1 MKKNIIITIAA
12 AGILT
17 SIFLCTKFYTPSG
30 PIPLQV
36 LKIEDRHRTVER
48 TLTKKTDC
56 ESQTYIEEYKV
67 RLECTFEE
75 KHYAY
80 APFLQY
86 VIAICKDKSA
96 QIYTPLS
103 REAVQTCV
111 AQRPGFTHKVIPITG
126 MTLEDEGAF
135 LVLRQAQDER
145 PGEGNTFYLNIPQD
159 MVQFLNKIEA
169 TLRTDV
175 LMRESISQEDIIQY
189 NLINALI
196 HGGLR
201 IITEMDPDKPHV
213 CAYRLKSVN
222 ALRYMPD
229 GITQGERV
237 DVEYDIREE
246 KAE

>member
-1 MKKNIIITIAA
+1 MKKSIIITVAA

-17 SIFLCTKFYTPSG
+17 SIFLGTKFYTPSG
-30 PIPLQV
+30 PIPLQL

-48 TLTKKTDC
+48 TLIKKSEF
-56 ESQTYIEEYKV
+56 ESQTYTEEYKV
-67 RLECTFEE
+67 TLECTFEE

-96 QIYTPLS
+96 HIYTPLS
-103 REAVQTCV
+103 RETVQTCV
-111 AQRPGFTHKVIPITG
+111 AQREGFTHEIIPITG

-135 LVLRQAQDER
+135 LVVH
-145 PGEGNTFYLNIPQD
+145 GEGNTFYLNIPQD

-213 CAYRLKSVN
+213 CAYRVKSLD

-229 GITQGERV
+229 CITQGERV
-237 DVEYDIREE
+237 DVQYNIEE
-246 KAE
+246 DQ